1 MNRGRIHRR
10 VAGWWVV
17 TMILAAPAWSTTP
30 PASMTVEVIPRD
42 QETLIQK
49 MLALPAD
56 LASDT
61 GCEVQDIEV
70 QKTSI
75 KARVLC
81 KTAQGSNEWSVD
93 LTHVNAKEATAGK
106 VIKTERFR
114 VAAEEGHDV
123 RVLDQFVEQVKA
135 HEGDFRWVV
144 AMEGWSRPDTDLPS
158 PDKIEGD
165 KDDPRHL
172 RYNVGFEM
180 FKERQYGRAYKYF
193 VLMARDDPTYAGVLG
208 MLVANLA
215 PLHPDAERVKKLTD
229 ASDAKPDSALDAF
242 LAGVAAHYS
251 AHYVA
256 SSKEGKQALYET
268 AIQYLERTRP
278 TFDFEPRVFIYLAVS
293 HYRLGHQKQAE
304 ALIEQAVALNRQDPD
319 AFYCRA
325 EIFHRTQPERALKD
339 IDQYLALTEAE
350 EGVST
355 AKVNRVRKMRG
366 YLVRVI
372 SGELELTE
380 LWDPITGHTYEVPS
394 AADVFTDGTW
404 GPIALIVL
412 ALMVFLL
419 SFAVIRFRK
428 KSTPDSSS

>member
-1 MNRGRIHRR
+1 
-10 VAGWWVV
+10 
-17 TMILAAPAWSTTP
+17 
-30 PASMTVEVIPRD
+30 
-42 QETLIQK
+42 
-49 MLALPAD
+49 
-56 LASDT
+56 
-61 GCEVQDIEV
+61 
-70 QKTSI
+70 
-75 KARVLC
+75 
-81 KTAQGSNEWSVD
+81 
-93 LTHVNAKEATAGK
+93 
-106 VIKTERFR
+106 
-114 VAAEEGHDV
+114 
-123 RVLDQFVEQVKA
+123 
-135 HEGDFRWVV
+135 
-144 AMEGWSRPDTDLPS
+144 MENWSRPDTDLPS

-165 KDDPRHL
+165 KDDPKHL
-172 RYNVGFEM
+172 HYNVGFEM